1 MTAESR
7 AFQAEVGKLLHIVAN
22 SLYSHKEIF
31 LRELISNAADACDKL
46 RHAALQHPELIKDDP
61 NFQIRVEFD
70 AKAQTLT
77 LSDNGIGLNRED
89 MIRDLGTIAR
99 SGTQAF
105 VEQLT
110 REAEAAQGDGKGK
123 KARPDVSLIGKFGVG
138 FYSAFMVADRV
149 EVTSRKAGEAQ
160 AWRWESDG
168 QGEFTTSEADGLLS
182 GRAGR
187 GTDIRLHLR
196 KDQKEFLEEL
206 RLRHIIKTYS
216 DHIAQPIYLSEAG
229 KRPVDEK
236 SVNAATAL
244 WTRPRKDVTEAQYKE
259 FFHDVGHS
267 FGDPWLTL
275 HFKAEGRIE
284 YSALLFVP
292 ASRPFDLFNAERK
305 SHLKLYARRVFI
317 TEDCKELLPPYL
329 RFVQGVVD
337 SEDVSLNVSRE
348 MLQHDPVIARIKA
361 ALVKRIFSE
370 LSSKAEK
377 EPEAYAT
384 FWENFGSVFKEGLYE
399 DVAQRDAILALARF
413 RSTTSPGLVSL
424 EEYLGRMK
432 EGQDAIYYV
441 PGESVE
447 QAGSSPQLEGFRARG
462 IEVLLMT
469 DPVDE
474 FWTSSVGAYKEKP
487 FLSITRGEA
496 DLSKIPMVEDSP
508 ATKAEAASGSEVDAL
523 IARFKTALEGK
534 VKDVRVSQRLTDSP
548 VCLVADSA
556 ALDMHLERLLKQH
569 QRLDAVSTKVLEIND
584 RHPLVKRLASL
595 AGSDGD
601 GALAVTE
608 AAQLLLDQ
616 ACVLEG
622 ETLADPVGFARRLT
636 AAMERSLNATI

>member
-46 RHAALQHPELIKDDP
+46 RHEALKRPELIKDDP
-61 NFQIRVEFD
+61 LFHIRIEFD

-77 LSDNGIGLNRED
+77 VSDSGIGLNRED

-110 REAEAAQGDGKGK
+110 QEAAAAGGDGKGK
-123 KARPDVSLIGKFGVG
+123 KSRPDVSLIGKFGVG

-149 EVTSRKAGEAQ
+149 EVTSCKAGEAQ

-168 QGEFTTSEADGLLS
+168 QGEFTTVEADALLS
-182 GRAGR
+182 GRAAR

-196 KDQKEFLEEL
+196 KDQKEFLKEY

-216 DHIAQPIYLSEAG
+216 DHIAQPIYLSESG
-229 KRPVDEK
+229 KRPAEEK
-236 SVNAATAL
+236 SINAATAL
-244 WTRPRKDVTEAQYKE
+244 WTRPRKDITEAQYKE
-259 FFHDVGHS
+259 FFHDVGHG

-292 ASRPFDLFNAERK
+292 STRPFDLFTPERK

-348 MLQHDPVIARIKA
+348 MLQHDPVIARIKT
-361 ALVKRIFSE
+361 ALVKRVFAE
-370 LSSKAEK
+370 LATKAEK
-377 EPEAYAT
+377 EAEAYAI
-384 FWENFGSVFKEGLYE
+384 FWENFGSVLKEGLYE
-399 DVAQRDAILALARF
+399 DASQRDAILPLARF
-413 RSTTSPGLVSL
+413 RSTTGPGLVSL
-424 EEYLGRMK
+424 DDYIGRMK
-432 EGQDAIYYV
+432 DGQDAIYYV
-441 PGESVE
+441 PGESIE
-447 QAGSSPQLEGFRARG
+447 QASSSPQLEGFRARG
-462 IEVLLMT
+462 IDVLLMT

-474 FWTSSVGAYKEKP
+474 FWTGSVRVYKEKP
-487 FLSITRGEA
+487 FRSVTHGEA
-496 DLSKIPMVEDSP
+496 DIAKIPISSDVPDSTP
-508 ATKAEAASGSEVDAL
+508 EAASGSDVDAL

-548 VCLVADSA
+548 VCLVADCA

-569 QRLDAVSTKVLEIND
+569 QRLDSVSAKVLEIND
-584 RHPLVKRLASL
+584 RHPLVRRLATL
-595 AGSDGD
+595 AGAGGD
-601 GALAVTE
+601 
-608 AAQLLLDQ
+608 AAESVGDAARLLLDQ

-622 ETLADPVGFARRLT
+622 EPLADPLGFARRLT
-636 AAMERSLNATI
+636 SALERGLNAGR

>member
-7 AFQAEVGKLLHIVAN
+7 AFQAEVGKLLQIVAN

-46 RHAALQHPELIKDDP
+46 RHEALKRPELVKDDP
-61 NFQIRVEFD
+61 GFHIRVEFD

-77 LSDNGIGLNRED
+77 VSDNGIGLNRDD

-110 REAEAAQGDGKGK
+110 REAEAAQGEAKGK
-123 KARPDVSLIGKFGVG
+123 KPRPDISQIGKFGVG
-138 FYSAFMVADRV
+138 FYSAFMVAERV
-149 EVTSRKAGEAQ
+149 EVTSRKAGESQ
-160 AWRWESDG
+160 AWLWESDG
-168 QGEFTTSEADGLLS
+168 QGEFTTSEAEGLLS
-182 GRAGR
+182 GRPGR

-196 KDQKEFLEEL
+196 KDQKEFLEEH

-216 DHIAQPIYLSEAG
+216 DHIAQPIYLSAAG
-229 KRPVDEK
+229 KRDPEEK

-244 WTRPRKDVTEAQYKE
+244 WTRPRKDITEEQYKE
-259 FFHDVGHS
+259 FFHDVGHG
-267 FGDPWLTL
+267 FGDPWMTL

-292 ASRPFDLFNAERK
+292 STRPFDLFTPERK
-305 SHLKLYARRVFI
+305 CRLKLYARRVFI
-317 TEDCKELLPPYL
+317 TDDCKDLLPAYL

-348 MLQHDPVIARIKA
+348 MLQHDPVIARIKT
-361 ALVKRIFSE
+361 ALVKRVFSE
-370 LSSKAEK
+370 LAGKAEK
-377 EPEAYAT
+377 EPEAYAK
-384 FWENFGSVFKEGLYE
+384 FWENFGSVLKEGLYE
-399 DVAQRDAILALARF
+399 DVAQRDAILELARF
-413 RSTTSPGLVSL
+413 RSTAGKDLVSL
-424 EEYLGRMK
+424 ADYVGRMK
-432 EGQDAIYYV
+432 DGQDAIYYI
-441 PGESVE
+441 PGEDVD
-447 QAGSSPQLEGFRARG
+447 AAASSPQVEGFRARG

-474 FWTSSVGAYKEKP
+474 FWTDSVGAYKEKP
-487 FLSITRGEA
+487 FKSVTRGDA
-496 DLSKIPMVEDSP
+496 DLSKIPLVEPSSTAQP
-508 ATKAEAASGSEVDAL
+508 EAASGKDVDAL
-523 IARFKTALEGK
+523 IARFKLALDGK

-548 VCLVADSA
+548 VCLVADA
-556 ALDMHLERLLKQH
+556 GALDMRLERLLKQH
-569 QRLDAVSTKVLEIND
+569 QRLDSVSTKVLEIND
-584 RHPLVKRLASL
+584 RHPLVRRLASL
-595 AGSDGD
+595 AGVEGD
-601 GALAVTE
+601 ATSVGE

-622 ETLADPVGFARRLT
+622 EPLADPAGFARRLT
-636 AAMERSLNATI
+636 SFMERGLGASA